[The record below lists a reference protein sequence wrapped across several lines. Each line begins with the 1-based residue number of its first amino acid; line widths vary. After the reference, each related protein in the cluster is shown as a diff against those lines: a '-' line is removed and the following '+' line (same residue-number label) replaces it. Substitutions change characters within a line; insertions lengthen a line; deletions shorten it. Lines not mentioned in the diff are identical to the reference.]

1 MRADSHPPAP
11 QIRSGQVIPASIA
24 RGILLAYKTIVSPLL
39 PPACR
44 FYPSCADY
52 AYEAIGRY
60 GLARGLLLAVH
71 RLARC
76 HPWCQG
82 GYDPVK

>member
-1 MRADSHPPAP
+1 MRANSHPLAP
-11 QIRSGQVIPASIA
+11 PKQFGRMIPANIA
-24 RGILLAYKTIVSPLL
+24 RGILLVYKTIVSPLL
-39 PPACR
+39 PQSCR

-52 AYEAIGRY
+52 ASEAIGRY
-60 GLARGLLLAVH
+60 GLARGMLFAVR